1 MKTLVATR
9 VDIGPTVLRSD
20 IRYNC
25 MTVASDIDSQVRDV
39 TAHLRQGK
47 CLGVGSEISKRNRHQ
62 SKHQGQQ
69 ATAPMYSFYC
79 TFCFVG
85 NITIMQRYAT

>member
-39 TAHLRQGK
+39 TAHLDKASVWESDLRSVNETDIK
-47 CLGVGSEISKRNRHQ
+47 ASIKASKRQ
-62 SKHQGQQ
+62 LQ
-69 ATAPMYSFYC
+69 C
-79 TFCFVG
+79 THFIAHFASLE
-85 NITIMQRYAT
+85 T